1 MIEMKHESLSVRRQC
16 SLLRVNRST
25 LYYEAV
31 DVAEDTRLANE
42 IHELWLEMPFYGY
55 RRITAEL
62 RRRGYKINSK
72 RVLRL
77 MREMNVQALYPR
89 PKTTIRAAKDQVY
102 PYLLKELEID
112 RPNQVW
118 ATDITYI
125 KMPVGFAYLVALIDV
140 HSRYIISWRLS
151 NTMDTHFCLEML
163 EEALSQACPEILNTD
178 QGSQFTSHD
187 WITRVKGAGI
197 LVSMDG
203 KGRWVDN
210 VIIER
215 FWRTLKHEHVLLH
228 SFEDLRQARRSI
240 GNFIDLYNHR
250 RLHQS
255 LGYRPPAEVYG
266 LVGLGKNQRL
276 LKPQFSRPDG
286 YVDNLFHKLPT
297 SPQVQ
302 QQPGLIC

>member
-1 MIEMKHESLSVRRQC
+1 
-16 SLLRVNRST
+16 
-25 LYYEAV
+25 
-31 DVAEDTRLANE
+31 
-42 IHELWLEMPFYGY
+42 MP
-55 RRITAEL
+55 I
-62 RRRGYKINSK
+62 
-72 RVLRL
+72 
-77 MREMNVQALYPR
+77 
-89 PKTTIRAAKDQVY
+89 
-102 PYLLKELEID
+102 
-112 RPNQVW
+112 
-118 ATDITYI
+118 
-125 KMPVGFAYLVALIDV
+125 GFAYLVALIDV
-140 HSRYIISWRLS
+140 HSRYVISWRLS
-151 NTMDTHFCLEML
+151 NTMDTHFCLAML
-163 EEALSQACPEILNTD
+163 DDALSQGCPEILNTD

-187 WITRVKGAGI
+187 WIARVKSAGI

-255 LGYRPPAEVYG
+255 LGYRPPAEIYG
-266 LVGLGKNQRL
+266 LVGLEHHQRF
-276 LKPQFSRPDG
+276 LKPQFSGPDG
-286 YVDNLFHKLPT
+286 YVDNLFHKFPT